1 MRYIHLLTCF
11 LFTIVITDPYADIT
25 YGEIDVY
32 EYNEKSEKQ
41 SKRKRKPRKR
51 DAYKKKKL
59 VWCWMCDPPRL
70 VYRK

>member
-1 MRYIHLLTCF
+1 MRSVWPITCL

-32 EYNEKSEKQ
+32 EYDKTPEKQ
-41 SKRKRKPRKR
+41 PRKPRKR

-70 VYRK
+70 IYRK